1 MFDVASGIVISS
13 RGLGH
18 DLTQLF
24 VTNSNRRPMSAM
36 ATLEAQPGDTMV
48 GTSAWS
54 GGTPPLALVRTRLTG
69 EVLPASIFAPD
80 KADKNKLVP
89 PG

>member
-24 VTNSNRRPMSAM
+24 VTNSNRGTMSAM
-36 ATLEAQPGDTMV
+36 ATLEPQSGDTML

-69 EVLPASIFAPD
+69 EVLWAT
-80 KADKNKLVP
+80 VP
-89 PG
+89 LPLTKPIRIN

>member
-1 MFDVASGIVISS
+1 M
-13 RGLGH
+13 
-18 DLTQLF
+18 
-24 VTNSNRRPMSAM
+24 
-36 ATLEAQPGDTMV
+36 LE
-48 GTSAWS
+48 TSAWS

-69 EVLPASIFAPD
+69 ESATGHTIFAPD

>member
-1 MFDVASGIVISS
+1 M
-13 RGLGH
+13 L
-18 DLTQLF
+18 
-24 VTNSNRRPMSAM
+24 
-36 ATLEAQPGDTMV
+36 

-69 EVLPASIFAPD
+69 DVLPATVSIAPD